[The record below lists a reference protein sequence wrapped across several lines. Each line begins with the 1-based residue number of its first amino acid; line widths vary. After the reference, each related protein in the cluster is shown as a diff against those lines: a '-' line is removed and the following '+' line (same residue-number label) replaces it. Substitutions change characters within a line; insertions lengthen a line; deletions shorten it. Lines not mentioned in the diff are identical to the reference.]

1 MPESLSTPESMAS
14 KVVQSMMAND
24 PFSQW
29 LGIEV
34 LEVKEGYCKLRMTV
48 RKEMLN
54 GFATLHGGVSFSL
67 ADSALAFA
75 GNSRGTLSV
84 ALTCTVTYP
93 SAGREG
99 DVLIAETKEV
109 VHTSKTG
116 TYDIEVRNNSTGELV
131 ALFRGTVYRTSKQIL
146 DLYSK

>member
-1 MPESLSTPESMAS
+1 MSSLISAEA
-14 KVVQSMMAND
+14 VVAGMMAHD

-34 LEVKEGYCKLRMTV
+34 LEVKEGFCRLRMTI

-75 GNSRGTLSV
+75 GNSRGVLSV
-84 ALTCTVTYP
+84 ALNCTITYP
-93 SAGREG
+93 AAGHEG

-116 TYDIEVRNNSTGELV
+116 TYDIEIKNETTGALV
-131 ALFRGTVYRTSKQIL
+131 ALFRGTVYRTSKPIL
-146 DLYSK
+146 DLYTR